1 MNIESSIWKKAVQNG
16 LVGGV
21 ISLLLGLVGMAAAF
35 EKTYL
40 ISGVIT
46 MGQILVL
53 APFLF
58 ESYSSIRHTP
68 SRQPL
73 LILAVG
79 GLTGLVGGMVLAA
92 FIGFNQLLNVRAVL
106 YNVSPVLIALW
117 TFNLPL
123 LAGVIVLLVAALI
136 TGLIAAGFFLLRGA
150 RWGRTL
156 IVCIS
161 ILIVLATIV
170 MLSGGITLPA
180 AYSVVSVLAAV
191 SLVSMYVSA
200 IVRLAGIRRRGDA

>member
-1 MNIESSIWKKAVQNG
+1 MRVRLQNVLGISS
-16 LVGGV
+16 
-21 ISLLLGLVGMAAAF
+21 
-35 EKTYL
+35 
-40 ISGVIT
+40 
-46 MGQILVL
+46 
-53 APFLF
+53 
-58 ESYSSIRHTP
+58 
-68 SRQPL
+68 
-73 LILAVG
+73 LAVCG
-79 GLTGLVGGMVLAA
+79 FAGIGRLWVLLFHASFYTSALHYSVAWVFCLLHLTGA
-92 FIGFNQLLNVRAVL
+92 
-106 YNVSPVLIALW
+106 
-117 TFNLPL
+117 
-123 LAGVIVLLVAALI
+123 
-136 TGLIAAGFFLLRGA
+136 AAGFFLLRGA